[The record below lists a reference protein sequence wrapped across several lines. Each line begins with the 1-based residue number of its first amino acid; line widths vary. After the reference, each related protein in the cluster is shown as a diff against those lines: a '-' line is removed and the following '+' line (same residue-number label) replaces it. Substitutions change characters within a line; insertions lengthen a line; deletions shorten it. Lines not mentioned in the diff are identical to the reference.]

1 MSSRAELFLGIIAV
15 ATLSTAI
22 VQIGVLVA
30 AGLMFRRL
38 QKLMDRLEGELK
50 PIIQSIQQIA
60 RDASKA
66 TTLAVAQVERID
78 HAMADLTQ
86 RLEKV
91 IATIQKVVNGP
102 LAEGAAW
109 MGGLRA
115 VLSLV
120 RQFRS
125 GRRRSRGDEEDALFI

>member
-1 MSSRAELFLGIIAV
+1 VTSRAELFLGIIAV
-15 ATLSTAI
+15 ATLATAV

-30 AGLMFRRL
+30 AGLMFRRI
-38 QKLMDRLEGELK
+38 QKLMDRIESELK
-50 PIIQSIQQIA
+50 PIVDSVQQIA

-66 TTLAVAQVERID
+66 TTLAVAQVERVD
-78 HAMADLTQ
+78 RAMADLTQ

-91 IATIQKVVNGP
+91 LAVVQTVVSGP

-109 MGGLRA
+109 LGGVRA
-115 VLSLV
+115 VLNLV

-125 GRRRSRGDEEDALFI
+125 ARRRSRADEDDALFI